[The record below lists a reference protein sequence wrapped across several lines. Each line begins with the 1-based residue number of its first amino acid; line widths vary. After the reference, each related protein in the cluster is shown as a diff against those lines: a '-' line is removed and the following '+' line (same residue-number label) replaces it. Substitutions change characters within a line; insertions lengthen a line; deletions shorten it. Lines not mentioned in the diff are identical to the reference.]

1 MRGESRY
8 ARWTTPDPLA
18 DKYYSTSPYAFCNNN
33 PVNFV
38 DPDGRSWYYNS
49 ETGQFVA
56 HLEDEDDYIYLITPD
71 QIKNANGSKK
81 VLLTYRSDENLFGQQ
96 ALEGTIQKSVADAV
110 VSDLYN
116 RVNMTVDGNKFLNEE
131 ITVVVS
137 NIEADAQV
145 RPKSGIIEVNR
156 SLLYKGYDT
165 ILLLAHEIG
174 YLIDVAN
181 ETLSDNKPQRE
192 KSADKFAENHWS
204 HEKTSEYMRRKFI
217 HHAQQTY

>member
-56 HLEDEDDYIYLITPD
+56 HLEDDYIYLITPD

-145 RPKSGIIEVNR
+145 RPKSGIIEV
-156 SLLYKGYDT
+156 
-165 ILLLAHEIG
+165 H
-174 YLIDVAN
+174 
-181 ETLSDNKPQRE
+181 
-192 KSADKFAENHWS
+192 
-204 HEKTSEYMRRKFI
+204 
-217 HHAQQTY
+217 

>member
-1 MRGESRY
+1 MI
-8 ARWTTPDPLA
+8 PDPLA
-18 DKYYSTSPYAFCNNN
+18 DKYYSTSPYALCNNN

-49 ETGQFVA
+49 ETGQFVV
-56 HLEDEDDYIYLITPD
+56 HLEDDYIYLITPD

-165 ILLLAHEIG
+165 VLLLAHEIG
-174 YLIDVAN
+174 HLIDVAN

-192 KSADKFAENHWS
+192 KSAYKFAVNHWS
-204 HEKTSEYMRRKFI
+204 HEKASEYMRRKFI